1 VDGLRGILVL
11 MDVKLGYGAVSFMIG
26 LQGFQWIFDFH
37 EGKICQL
44 SCMIKIKYKNTIKK
58 TFKIVYFLK
67 YTH

>member
-1 VDGLRGILVL
+1 VDGLRGIL
-11 MDVKLGYGAVSFMIG
+11 KLGYGAVSFMIG

-58 TFKIVYFLK
+58 TNCVFF
-67 YTH
+67 